1 MNNVFSFLNSAR
13 ILHVAQL
20 AHMATGGYSSWAGRV
35 KGPRRS
41 WIIS

>member
-20 AHMATGGYSSWAGRV
+20 AHMATGGYKAVRDLGLMYYLAY
-35 KGPRRS
+35 GHG
-41 WIIS
+41 